1 MSVYREVFSESGPNP
16 MTGSVGLMQQSWYQ
30 EVITGFILQI
40 GIRAIFKTNVLNVS
54 ITVNT
59 KTVAQTRI
67 LNQHVS
73 EFNVLFKLV
82 ASTDS
87 RDQKGGKRLSKFNQI
102 MIKEFS
108 YYSSIIMKR
117 NVRTELK
124 YKSKPSELFFF
135 AVMLR
140 SVILCH
146 SDH

>member
-1 MSVYREVFSESGPNP
+1 M
-16 MTGSVGLMQQSWYQ
+16 
-30 EVITGFILQI
+30 
-40 GIRAIFKTNVLNVS
+40 FKTNVLNAS

-59 KTVAQTRI
+59 KTVAQTRV

-87 RDQKGGKRLSKFNQI
+87 RGQKRGERLSKFNQI

-108 YYSSIIMKR
+108 YYSSINMKR
-117 NVRTELK
+117 NLRAELK
-124 YKSKPSELFFF
+124 YKSKPSELFFFF